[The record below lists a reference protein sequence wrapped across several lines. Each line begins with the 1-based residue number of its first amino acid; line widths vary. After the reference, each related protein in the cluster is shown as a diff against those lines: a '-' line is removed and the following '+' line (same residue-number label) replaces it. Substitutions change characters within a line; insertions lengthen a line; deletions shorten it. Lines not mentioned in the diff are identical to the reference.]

1 MRINRIRNFKK
12 SFEVTITVTPREAE
26 RLSHAIGNLYSWA
39 NTKDLT
45 EHLGYPEY
53 TREGA
58 KLLLSLDSGAFW
70 THWQSN
76 FDINEFGPKRAN
88 MA

>member
-12 SFEVTITVTPREAE
+12 SFEVTITVTPAEAE
-26 RLSHAIGNLYSWA
+26 RLSHAIGNLVAWA
-39 NTKDLT
+39 ADEERMKS
-45 EHLGYPEY
+45 LGYPSY

-58 KLLLSLDSGAFW
+58 NLLLSLDSAAFW

-76 FDINEFGPKRAN
+76 FDSQWFSPKRVN
-88 MA
+88 MD